1 MVKAD
6 FLGMTLGSSAPGT
19 IPGTTLPGGSDGLKS
34 VTSASK
40 IVYTAKWS
48 PTAGNTDPTLGVYSV
63 KLFVELKNGTKLESS
78 GANYTIIAGPVVSI
92 SGPAWVNE
100 ASSAATYI
108 VKVTSPSTS
117 TTVIVGHKTVNGT
130 AISG

>member
-1 MVKAD
+1 MATVG
-6 FLGMTLGSSAPGT
+6 FLGITLGSSAPGT
-19 IPGTTLPGGSDGLKS
+19 IPGTPLPGGSDGLKS

-40 IVYTAKWS
+40 IVYTAKWF
-48 PTAGNTDPTLGVYSV
+48 PTAGNTDPTLGAYSV

-100 ASSAATYI
+100 ASSTATYI
-108 VKVTSPSTS
+108 INVTSPSTS
-117 TTVIVGHKTVNGT
+117 ATVIAGYKTVNGT
-130 AISG
+130 AI